1 MAASPPHPLHRW
13 LRGPRQLLLVVALGL
28 LGFGLNLQ
36 PIPLLFGVHLLLGS
50 IMPVLVLLLGGGVRA
65 IPIGLIA
72 SLATITLWGH
82 GWAVLTFTAEIIWL
96 TMAVNTILR
105 RDGHSRYGHV
115 VVGDVLYWLVLGA
128 PLVFLLYHQV
138 LGIDLPN
145 TTLAALKQGVNGVLN
160 TALAFAIF
168 LAIKTM
174 APVGQERGLSL
185 KDLIL
190 AITFLSIAVPSL
202 ILTVM
207 SSHELVNSVQ
217 DGVLERL
224 DIASDVIIKNVK
236 SNERLTDNP
245 ISTQHDINFEVNSN
259 EGIHYS
265 SNRELFKDLR
275 SDYNEPTTSTIKANS
290 LELISPRQPMPEM
303 KRWVQSYWARR
314 QTFNAY
320 EINGVVKEYSVLVVE
335 AATNNVI
342 ELQLAS
348 ARFLGTLA
356 WILMLGSFLSEVF
369 ARFIDNQFTLM
380 LSPLTS
386 IGTDGHLDTQHL
398 PELKLSLVTELQDLA
413 LIVNQRGEDIN
424 RLTNS
429 LQSSNKALEA
439 REQELE
445 RLTTIDPLTGCFNRR
460 ELFRRLNEEILR
472 GKRSG
477 AGICAIAMDIDFF
490 KNVNDTY
497 GHDVGDQV
505 LVALVEV
512 VRTRLRG
519 TDMLCRTG
527 GEEFVVLLFGST
539 ISAGLRVA
547 ESIRTMVKEVR
558 IPTEKGMVKVT
569 ISLGVAEWRRD
580 EDTSESLLIRS
591 DLALLEAK
599 RQGRDQ
605 VIKA

>member
-1 MAASPPHPLHRW
+1 M
-13 LRGPRQLLLVVALGL
+13 
-28 LGFGLNLQ
+28 
-36 PIPLLFGVHLLLGS
+36 
-50 IMPVLVLLLGGGVRA
+50 
-65 IPIGLIA
+65 
-72 SLATITLWGH
+72 
-82 GWAVLTFTAEIIWL
+82 LTFTAEIIWL
-96 TMAVNTILR
+96 TVAVNTILR

-138 LGIDLPN
+138 IGIDLAN

-160 TALAFAIF
+160 TAIAFAIF

-174 APVGQERGLSL
+174 APVGEERGLSL

-202 ILTVM
+202 IITVM
-207 SSHELVNSVQ
+207 SSHELVSSVQ

-224 DIASDVIIKNVK
+224 NIASDVIIKNVK
-236 SNERLTDNP
+236 SNERLVDNP

-259 EGIHYS
+259 EGVHYS

-275 SDYNEPTTSTIKANS
+275 SDYKQPVLSTARADG
-290 LELISPRQPMPEM
+290 LQLISPRQPMPEM

-314 QTFNAY
+314 QSFNAY
-320 EINGVVKEYSVLVVE
+320 EINGVVKEFTVFVVE
-335 AATNNVI
+335 TAANNVL
-342 ELQLAS
+342 ELQMAS

-356 WILMLGSFLSEVF
+356 WILILGSFLSEVF

-380 LSPLTS
+380 LSPLID
-386 IGTDGHLDTQHL
+386 IGSGGPLNTQHL

-429 LQSSNKALEA
+429 LQSTNKALEA

-490 KNVNDTY
+490 KTVNDTY

-512 VRTRLRG
+512 VRSRLRG

-527 GEEFVVLLFGST
+527 GGIRCAALRLHHQRRP
-539 ISAGLRVA
+539 AGGRVHP
-547 ESIRTMVKEVR
+547 RH
-558 IPTEKGMVKVT
+558 G
-569 ISLGVAEWRRD
+569 
-580 EDTSESLLIRS
+580 
-591 DLALLEAK
+591 
-599 RQGRDQ
+599 QGR
-605 VIKA
+605 AHPR

>member
-1 MAASPPHPLHRW
+1 W
-13 LRGPRQLLLVVALGL
+13 LRGPRQLLLVAVLGL
-28 LGFGLNLQ
+28 MGFGLNLQ

-50 IMPVLVLLLGGGVRA
+50 IVPVLVLLLGGGVRA

-82 GWAVLTFTAEIIWL
+82 GWAVLTFSAEIIWL
-96 TMAVNTILR
+96 TIALNTILN

-128 PLVFLLYHQV
+128 PLVFLLYYQV
-138 LGIDLPN
+138 IGIDLPN
-145 TTLAALKQGVNGVLN
+145 TTLEALKQGVNGVLN

-207 SSHELVNSVQ
+207 SSHELVSSVQ

-224 DIASDVIIKNVK
+224 DIASDLIIKNVK

-245 ISTQHDINFEVNSN
+245 ISTQHDINFEVTSN
-259 EGIHYS
+259 EGIRYS
-265 SNRELFKDLR
+265 SNRQLFKDLR
-275 SDYNEPTTSTIKANS
+275 NDYNQATNNTIKANS
-290 LELISPRQPMPEM
+290 LGLISPRQQMPEM
-303 KRWVQSYWARR
+303 KRWVQSYWARQ

-320 EINGVVKEYSVLVVE
+320 EINGVVKEYSVFVVE

-342 ELQLAS
+342 ELHLAS
-348 ARFLGTLA
+348 ARSLGTLA
-356 WILMLGSFLSEVF
+356 WILVLGSFLSEVF
-369 ARFIDNQFTLM
+369 ARFINNQFTLM
-380 LSPLTS
+380 LSPLTR
-386 IGTDGHLDTQHL
+386 IGTDGHLNTQHL

-445 RLTTIDPLTGCFNRR
+445 RLTTVDPLTGCFNRR

-477 AGICAIAMDIDFF
+477 AGICAIAIDIDFF
-490 KNVNDTY
+490 KTVNDTY

-512 VRTRLRG
+512 VRSRLRG

-539 ISAGLRVA
+539 INAGLRVA

-569 ISLGVAEWRRD
+569 ISLGVADWRRD